1 MTDSFDTVIYR
12 SLQCVVL
19 VVNEDDEIDMN
30 EDDEHVVLVANKDD
44 EDDI

>member
-1 MTDSFDTVIYR
+1 MTASFDTVIYQ